1 MKTPFPKFRS
11 YGNYASNNYG
21 AHCLVF
27 TAGPL
32 TAWFSYETMVAFQF
46 EGHKRVVIKN
56 YWGPTTGKHLNW
68 IDNGD
73 KSSRVDQDTFNR
85 LYAAQSDEA
94 YFPQPKPDANSPFA
108 VGALV
113 G

>member
-1 MKTPFPKFRS
+1 MKTAMPTFRS
-11 YGNYASNNYG
+11 YGNYSSDNYG
-21 AHCLVF
+21 SHCLTF
-27 TAGPL
+27 TSGPL
-32 TAWFSYETMVAFQF
+32 TVWYSYKTMVAFQF
-46 EGHKRVVIKN
+46 AGKKRVVIKN

-73 KSSRVDQDTFNR
+73 KASRVDQDTFNR
-85 LYAAQSDEA
+85 LWAAQSDEVF
-94 YFPQPKPDANSPFA
+94 FPDPVPNPDSPFA